1 MEALDIEP
9 VLNRPKGIFRRIAD
23 TAIRSAIKSLLLWFP
38 NEVISNGI
46 NNFFTYIIDDER
58 AFEDRMN
65 LDAFVNRMAD
75 LIKRQTIGRIS
86 SSQERP
92 QIRDYLKRSLLLLPS
107 GALNCLYLEKQSI
120 IQSTIDDNISGN
132 EERKKKFIFWLTEA
146 SKAISALGNKQV
158 EK

>member
-107 GALNCLYLEKQSI
+107 G
-120 IQSTIDDNISGN
+120 
-132 EERKKKFIFWLTEA
+132 
-146 SKAISALGNKQV
+146 
-158 EK
+158 